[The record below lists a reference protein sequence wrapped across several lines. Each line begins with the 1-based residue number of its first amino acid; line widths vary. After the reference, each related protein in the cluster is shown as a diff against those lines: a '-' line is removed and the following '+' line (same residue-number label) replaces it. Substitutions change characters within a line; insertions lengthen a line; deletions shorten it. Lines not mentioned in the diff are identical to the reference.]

1 MACRLRLW
9 NPEWTNVT
17 TLNQLRK
24 SDVHGKRSSPY
35 VEIMYFGTASAA
47 AAEVGAAAD
56 SAKDGTATP
65 FRLNIVS
72 SSADDTDNSAKDCR
86 AVRVIGVSAANASAT
101 AISSATTGRVV
112 DDWAT
117 NNQYTVEEIRTAGTT
132 DVYSTRF
139 WIRVMHVYACEF
151 GSAGA
156 DAKGNITAESPANT
170 TLLTI
175 AAGATESNGSAIYG
189 AYGHN
194 GRMTYLRISS
204 SDVAWNNA

>member
-86 AVRVIGVSAANASAT
+86 AVRVIGVSAANAS
-101 AISSATTGRVV
+101 
-112 DDWAT
+112 
-117 NNQYTVEEIRTAGTT
+117 
-132 DVYSTRF
+132 
-139 WIRVMHVYACEF
+139 
-151 GSAGA
+151 
-156 DAKGNITAESPANT
+156 
-170 TLLTI
+170 L
-175 AAGATESNGSAIYG
+175 
-189 AYGHN
+189 
-194 GRMTYLRISS
+194 
-204 SDVAWNNA
+204 

>member
-1 MACRLRLW
+1 MACRVRLW

-24 SDVHGKRSSPY
+24 SDIHGKRSSPY
-35 VEIMYFGTASAA
+35 IEIMYTGTASAA
-47 AAEVGAAAD
+47 AAEVGGAAD
-56 SAKDGTATP
+56 SAKDGTGTP
-65 FRLNIVS
+65 FRVNIVS
-72 SSADDTDNSAKDCR
+72 SSADDTDNAAKDCR
-86 AVRVIGVSAANASAT
+86 AVRLIGVSAANASSTTIA
-101 AISSATTGRVV
+101 SATTGRVV

-117 NNQYTVEEIRTAGTT
+117 NHQYTVEEIRTNGTT

-139 WIRVMHVYACEF
+139 WIRLIHAYGCEF

-156 DAKGNITAESPANT
+156 DAKGNITVESPANT

-175 AAGATESNGSAIYG
+175 AAGANESNASAIYG

-194 GRMTYLRISS
+194 GRLTYLRISS
-204 SDVAWNNA
+204 ADVAWNNA